1 MEERTRA
8 LGGDIDIVS
17 RPGAGVTIRVRVPA
31 AVLRPEPASVE
42 EHRESDEMFDE
53 PLSDERD
60 AGLVT

>member
-1 MEERTRA
+1 MKEQTRA

-31 AVLRPEPASVE
+31 AVLRPKPLPLE
-42 EHRESDEMFDE
+42 ESSKADEMFDE
-53 PLSDERD
+53 PLSVERD